1 MFILKLLLKIILLP
15 VFLMVCFIRTW
26 VEVLSRIGCVILGLF
41 YLVMLAIIIMYV
53 SKQMW
58 GAVAISAG
66 MSFAAFLVTF
76 AAVSVGM
83 ALEEIGNKIGACLNQ
98 W

>member
-1 MFILKLLLKIILLP
+1 MFILKLLVKIILLP

-58 GAVAISAG
+58 GAVAISVA

-76 AAVSVGM
+76 AAFAVGM
-83 ALEEIGNKIGACLNQ
+83 ALEGIGDKISEILAS
-98 W
+98 

>member
-1 MFILKLLLKIILLP
+1 MFILKLLVKIILLP
-15 VFLMVCFIRTW
+15 AFLMVCFVRTW

-58 GAVAISAG
+58 GAVAISVA
-66 MSFAAFLVTF
+66 MSFGAFLITF
-76 AAVSVGM
+76 AAVAVGM
-83 ALEEIGNKIGACLNQ
+83 ALEGIGDKISEILAS
-98 W
+98 

>member
-1 MFILKLLLKIILLP
+1 MFILKLLLKAVLLP

-58 GAVAISAG
+58 GAVAISVCMSFGAFLI
-66 MSFAAFLVTF
+66 SFAAV
-76 AAVSVGM
+76 AVGM
-83 ALEEIGNKIGACLNQ
+83 ALENVGDMIGEYLSR
-98 W
+98 

>member
-1 MFILKLLLKIILLP
+1 MFILKFFLKAILLP

-58 GAVAISAG
+58 GAVAISVG
-66 MSFAAFLVTF
+66 MSFGAFLISF
-76 AAVSVGM
+76 AAVAVGM
-83 ALEEIGNKIGACLNQ
+83 ALEEIGDKLSGIISS
-98 W
+98 

>member
-1 MFILKLLLKIILLP
+1 MFILKLLLKVILFP

-58 GAVAISAG
+58 GAVAISVA
-66 MSFAAFLVTF
+66 MSFVAFFVTF
-76 AAVSVGM
+76 AAMAVGM
-83 ALEEIGNKIGACLNQ
+83 VLEGIGDKISEMIAS
-98 W
+98 

>member
-1 MFILKLLLKIILLP
+1 MFILKLLLKVILLP

-58 GAVAISAG
+58 GAVVISVA
-66 MSFAAFLVTF
+66 MSFAVFLVTF
-76 AAVSVGM
+76 AAVAVGV
-83 ALEEIGNKIGACLNQ
+83 ALESITDKISNILAS
-98 W
+98 

>member
-1 MFILKLLLKIILLP
+1 MFILKLLLKAILLP

-58 GAVAISAG
+58 GAVAISVG
-66 MSFAAFLVTF
+66 MSFGAFLISF
-76 AAVSVGM
+76 AAVTVGM
-83 ALEEIGNKIGACLNQ
+83 ALEEVGNKINEILTS
-98 W
+98 

>member
-1 MFILKLLLKIILLP
+1 MFILKLLLKAILLP

-58 GAVAISAG
+58 GAVAISVGMSFGALF
-66 MSFAAFLVTF
+66 MSFAAV
-76 AAVSVGM
+76 AVGM
-83 ALEEIGNKIGACLNQ
+83 ILEGIGDKISEILAS
-98 W
+98 

>member
-1 MFILKLLLKIILLP
+1 MFILKLLLKAILLP

-58 GAVAISAG
+58 GAVAISVG
-66 MSFAAFLVTF
+66 MSFGAFLISF
-76 AAVSVGM
+76 AAVAVGM
-83 ALEEIGNKIGACLNQ
+83 ILEGIGDKISEILAS
-98 W
+98 

>member
-1 MFILKLLLKIILLP
+1 MFVIKLLVKLILLP

-58 GAVAISAG
+58 GAVAISVAMSFG
-66 MSFAAFLVTF
+66 AFLISFAAV
-76 AAVSVGM
+76 AIGM
-83 ALEEIGNKIGACLNQ
+83 ALEGIGDRISEILAS
-98 W
+98 